1 MLNVHQPFSLSAFA
15 SRWIADGTD
24 AGTRTVSKE
33 GEEEEEEEGVRGHG
47 NVTSCRQT
55 LICRPYYHIRG
66 VSPLPF
72 LPFFFFSSSGR
83 AQWLSFSWKTSSK
96 VTSCFDE
103 LFRSLFFFFF
113 FFTSSVVH
121 VIATSEAVFLAWCIW
136 SFFFLIPLWL
146 GASRGRFMARWF

>member
-1 MLNVHQPFSLSAFA
+1 MPGHE
-15 SRWIADGTD
+15 RYRKRG
-24 AGTRTVSKE
+24 R
-33 GEEEEEEEGVRGHG
+33 EEQEEGVRGHG

-83 AQWLSFSWKTSSK
+83 VQWLSFSWKTSSK

-113 FFTSSVVH
+113 YLECCARNCHFGGSLFGVMYL
-121 VIATSEAVFLAWCIW
+121 I
-136 SFFFLIPLWL
+136 FFFFNPSLARCKSRTVYGQVVL
-146 GASRGRFMARWF
+146 GERCRFS